1 MLDPQPVGRWGQGR
15 EAIRG
20 AANSAIN
27 RFGHNPYELL
37 LRLTIR
43 GCVAPRILSG
53 LTVTE
58 IFVAVAMPYD
68 ARRINHLDGL
78 RGLAAVVVV
87 VFHYLSAFVPALT
100 PDQTG
105 YPYWLSDTPLAV
117 LFNGPFAVVVFFVLS
132 GFVVSKAAAH
142 KSDPLPLTIVLRYL
156 RLTIPML
163 VSVLIAW
170 LLLTTFPTEAIKLE
184 SITGTPWLSST
195 FNGVIPSL
203 LQAIKD
209 ATYDVYRH
217 GVSRF
222 NNVMW
227 SMKWELI
234 GSVAIYGIYAFFH
247 RSVYIIATFIAV
259 FVLLLWKGPPYYF
272 EAFVFGVLMQEAW
285 THSRLKQVAP
295 TIALT
300 IGLILGSQGTG
311 FAHRYGLDFLP
322 LALRPGEK
330 AGMIYP
336 IAAALV
342 VYGCLI
348 SVPVSK
354 FLQQKQCLF
363 LGRISFGLYLIHVP
377 IAYTVVMAVAVLLWP
392 MSAITL
398 WVGLLIFIALS
409 IGLGWLMTILVDAP
423 GLQLLSLIRK
433 FAVSP
438 VRISKTA

>member
-1 MLDPQPVGRWGQGR
+1 
-15 EAIRG
+15 
-20 AANSAIN
+20 
-27 RFGHNPYELL
+27 
-37 LRLTIR
+37 
-43 GCVAPRILSG
+43 
-53 LTVTE
+53 
-58 IFVAVAMPYD
+58 
-68 ARRINHLDGL
+68 
-78 RGLAAVVVV
+78 

-100 PDQTG
+100 PDQNAN
-105 YPYWLSDTPLAV
+105 PYWLADTPLAI

-132 GFVVSKAAAH
+132 GFVVSKAARRND
-142 KSDPLPLTIVLRYL
+142 SLPLTVVLRYL

-163 VSVLIAW
+163 ASVLIAW
-170 LLLTTFPTEAIKLE
+170 LLLTTFPIEATKLK

-222 NNVMW
+222 NNAMW

-234 GSVAIYGIYAFFH
+234 GSVAIYSVYAFIH
-247 RSVYIIATFIAV
+247 RSAYIVATFIAL
-259 FVLLLWKGPPYYF
+259 FVLLLWKGPPYYY

-295 TIALT
+295 TLALT
-300 IGLILGSQGTG
+300 IGLILGSQGAG
-311 FAHRYGLDFLP
+311 FAYRHGLDFLP
-322 LALRPGEK
+322 LALRPGERG
-330 AGMIYP
+330 GMIYP

-342 VYGCLI
+342 VYGCLM

-354 FLQQKQCLF
+354 FLQQTQCLF

-377 IAYTVVMAVAVLLWP
+377 IAYTVVVAVALLLWP

-398 WVGLLIFIALS
+398 GVGLLIFIALS
-409 IGLGWLMTILVDAP
+409 IGLGWLMTVLVDAP
-423 GLQLLSLIRK
+423 GLKLLSSIRK

-438 VRISKTA
+438 LRISQTAAVNSH

>member
-1 MLDPQPVGRWGQGR
+1 LFC
-15 EAIRG
+15 I
-20 AANSAIN
+20 
-27 RFGHNPYELL
+27 
-37 LRLTIR
+37 
-43 GCVAPRILSG
+43 APRTLKW
-53 LTVTE
+53 LDHDRN
-58 IFVAVAMPYD
+58 FVAVAMHYD
-68 ARRINHLDGL
+68 SRRINHLDGL

-87 VFHYLSAFVPALT
+87 VFHYLSAFVPALM
-100 PDQTG
+100 PNQTA
-105 YPYWLSDTPLAV
+105 YPYWLTDTPLAV

-132 GFVVSKAAAH
+132 GFVVSKAAH
-142 KSDPLPLTIVLRYL
+142 KSDPLPLTIALRYF
-156 RLTIPML
+156 RLTVPML

-170 LLLTTFPTEAIKLE
+170 LLLTMFPIEAIKLE
-184 SITGTPWLSST
+184 SITGTPWLSLT

-203 LQAIKD
+203 LQAIEE

-217 GVSRF
+217 GSSGF
-222 NNVMW
+222 NNVLW
-227 SMKWELI
+227 SMRWELI
-234 GSVAIYGIYAFFH
+234 GSVAIYGIYAFIH
-247 RSVYIIATFIAV
+247 RSAYIVATFIAL

-295 TIALT
+295 MITLI
-300 IGLILGSQGTG
+300 IGLILGSQGAG

-330 AGMIYP
+330 DGMIYP

-342 VYGCLI
+342 VYGCLM

-354 FLQQKQCLF
+354 FLEQTQCLF

-398 WVGLLIFIALS
+398 AVGLVSFIALS
-409 IGLGWLMTILVDAP
+409 ISLGWLMTVLVDTP
-423 GLQLLSLIRK
+423 GLNLLSSIRK
-433 FAVSP
+433 YAASP
-438 VRISKTA
+438 VRISETA